1 MMNFLLMNQEK
12 TLRVSIYPNHSLIT
26 TLVLLLNPH
35 EMFFHIYKLKFLVV
49 HVRVMT
55 TMLVDCGVKGEEK
68 DEDGPQEA
76 TQ

>member
-1 MMNFLLMNQEK
+1 
-12 TLRVSIYPNHSLIT
+12 
-26 TLVLLLNPH
+26 
-35 EMFFHIYKLKFLVV
+35 V

-68 DEDGPQEA
+68 DEDDPQEA